1 LGQLRRF
8 EGAGDHARV
17 RRVLAAFFACACLA
31 GTAAG
36 SLPRLP
42 REGLAA
48 QVGSKL
54 VLADV
59 RGRVLGSLDRFALVG
74 EPALDQLAPG
84 PRPLVVRDRA
94 GRRWEL
100 RRGRLVRADGVLRL
114 ADGSP
119 LRRVGARWVFRGA
132 RVGFVSERRDLVT
145 FFEHRAARVLD
156 VLTGRTAAI
165 PFGCR
170 AAARLGSRWLLL
182 CGYPFGD
189 PKAVSTVQVRDPDGT
204 IRKLFGPAESG
215 GDRPRGWWLAA
226 FLSPDRSRLLLQWS
240 GECEIPVAF
249 LGSVAGGSV
258 RQMAGSGRESVAL
271 GWSGT
276 RALVELPKGVCGTG
290 TAKAGVYAV
299 DPATLKRT
307 YVFRSSRFWRS
318 VS

>member
-1 LGQLRRF
+1 M
-8 EGAGDHARV
+8 HRV
-17 RRVLAAFFACACLA
+17 RLVLAVVFACGSLA
-31 GTAAG
+31 GTAGG

-54 VLADV
+54 VLADA
-59 RGRVLGSLDRFALVG
+59 RGRVLRSLDRFAFVDD
-74 EPALDQLAPG
+74 PALDQLAPG
-84 PRPLVVRDRA
+84 PRPLVVRDGA
-94 GRRWEL
+94 GRRLEL

-114 ADGSP
+114 ADGSS

-145 FFEHRAARVLD
+145 FFEHRSARVLD
-156 VLTGRTAAI
+156 VRAGRTAAI

-189 PKAVSTVQVRDPDGT
+189 PKAASTVQIREADGT
-204 IRKLFGPAESG
+204 IRKLFGPAEG
-215 GDRPRGWWLAA
+215 DGDRPRGWWAAA
-226 FLSPDRSRLLLQWS
+226 FLSPDGSRLLLQWS

-249 LGSVAGGSV
+249 LGTVAGGSV
-258 RQMAGSGRESVAL
+258 RQVAGNWRESVAL
-271 GWSGT
+271 GWSGA
-276 RALVELPKGVCGTG
+276 RALVDLPKGVCGTG
-290 TAKAGVYAV
+290 TAKPGVYAV
-299 DPATLKRT
+299 DPATMKRT
-307 YVFRSSRFWRS
+307 YLFRQARFWRS